1 MQSKIE
7 NLDGIID
14 QSLKTAST
22 IISLVAFPAII
33 IAGYRNL
40 FVDFELLHQIFIT
53 LCYVLFV
60 FVAFAKTKSN
70 KLRLYLTVIV
80 YFSLFYYP
88 KYQFYHQLF
97 RHHLLACCVN
107 VLTFDFHIRFLQQ
120 LDNQFYQKLND

>member
-60 FVAFAKTKSN
+60 FVAFSPSKSN
-70 KLRLYLTVIV
+70 NLRLYVTVVI
-80 YFSLFYYP
+80 YFSLF
-88 KYQFYHQLF
+88 
-97 RHHLLACCVN
+97 LLAGIRNSSIIFVDVFL
-107 VLTFDFHIRFLQQ
+107 VLACGLMAFKFSCRIVVA
-120 LDNQFYQKLND
+120 